1 MPPGM
6 CWINPMRSPPPTL
19 SAAASLAGAAA
30 PRPSRRPLF
39 AAASLALVALAAWLG
54 YAFAMRLGLQRLHEL
69 AQQRLEVEA
78 TRLDSQLARFEFLPS
93 LLEASPSVFQLL
105 NDPDNAEL
113 SRSVSLYLES
123 INAIAGADNLYML
136 SVSGV
141 TLAAADF
148 RQPGTPLGR
157 NLSFRPYF
165 IDALAK
171 GRGRFFGVG
180 ITSARP
186 GYYQSYAL
194 ASGGATRGVATVK
207 VNIDSIE
214 RGWRDGVG
222 DILLVD
228 EHDVAIL
235 VSRDEWRYRPI
246 RPLSPQALAEIA
258 KARPYG
264 GAELRPLDWT
274 DTVDVDENSARIA
287 TGDGHAFMTSARKVN
302 GGAWRLIVL
311 DDEAA
316 TRHTASLVGGL
327 AGLSAAVL
335 LLALKIADQRRR
347 QTKQKLAS
355 RAALQAA
362 NDLLETKVQERTAEL
377 RAAQGEL
384 VHAGKLATL
393 GQMSAGIVHE
403 LNQPLAAIQTTA
415 DNAAVLMER
424 GLFDDARDNVA
435 RIGDLVRRMG
445 RLTGQ
450 LRVFAYKSNEPH
462 DEVCVGKA
470 LQESLTLLH
479 ARIRNGDIE
488 VETSIDP
495 GLFVLANETR
505 LEQVFTNI
513 LANAID
519 AVETLAKKS
528 IHVQARRQ
536 GDRCEIVISNNGPFI
551 PPEILRRL
559 FEPFVTSKPPGKGLG
574 LGLMLCDHIVR
585 SFGGRMR
592 ANNLTAGG
600 VEFVIEIPVSDAAEG
615 VK

>member
-519 AVETLAKKS
+519 VVETLAKKS

>member
-1 MPPGM
+1 
-6 CWINPMRSPPPTL
+6 MRSPPPTL
-19 SAAASLAGAAA
+19 SAEASPAGAAA

-105 NDPDNAEL
+105 GDPDNAEL

-505 LEQVFTNI
+505 LEQVFTNV